1 MKVLLAE
8 NKPGEASVLQAPLTQ
23 WGYDVVLASDDP
35 QDVMAKLNLD
45 KEIRMVLLD
54 SVLPE
59 QSMRLLVSRIKNRDM
74 ESSVYILLLTE
85 TNDRDHISSVLDIG
99 VDDYA
104 VKPCRPDEIYARMK
118 IGQTAIVRRSQ
129 LFNLAS
135 DDITTGLL
143 NRRAFTNRLGQELS
157 RSKRTLSTFSLAMVT
172 VNNLDSIDHDHGV
185 WAKNQVLKELAF
197 SLTNGLRVYDFA
209 GRSESDVFLL
219 GICDV
224 EQKNATE
231 ILQRIHQSIQDL
243 SIQILSAQTRLTAH
257 MGVTMALPPFEDTI
271 GSILNRCVQALDI
284 AQKREEGFA
293 VLTLP
298 AGDPILLPNLP

>member
-1 MKVLLAE
+1 MKVLLAG
-8 NKPGEASVLQAPLTQ
+8 NKSGEASVLQAPLTQ
-23 WGYDVVLASDDP
+23 WGYDVVLASDP
-35 QDVMAKLNLD
+35 QDVMEKLNLD

-54 SVLPE
+54 SDLPE
-59 QSMRLLVSRIKNRDM
+59 QSARSLVSQIKNRDM
-74 ESSVYILLLTE
+74 EFSVYTLLLTE
-85 TNDRDHISSVLDIG
+85 TNDRDHISSALDIG
-99 VDDYA
+99 VDDYV
-104 VKPCRPDEIYARMK
+104 VKPCQPDELYARMK
-118 IGQTAIVRRSQ
+118 MGQLAILRRSQ
-129 LFNLAS
+129 LFSLAS

-143 NRRAFTNRLGQELS
+143 NKRAFMSRLGQELS

-172 VNNLDSIDHDHGV
+172 VNNLASIDHDHGM

-197 SLTNGLRVYDFA
+197 FLTNGLRVYDFA

-224 EQKNATE
+224 EQKNAME

-243 SIQILSAQTRLTAH
+243 SIQILSIQTRLAVN

-284 AQKREEGFA
+284 AQKREESFA
-293 VLTLP
+293 ALTLP
-298 AGDPILLPNLP
+298 VGGPIALP

>member
-8 NKPGEASVLQAPLTQ
+8 NKRDEASLLQTPLIQ
-23 WGYDVVLASDDP
+23 WGYDVVLASDP
-35 QDVMAKLNLD
+35 QDVMEKLNLD

-59 QSMRLLVSRIKNRDM
+59 QNMRSLVNQIKNRDM
-74 ESSVYILLLTE
+74 EPFVYTLLLTE

-99 VDDYA
+99 VDDY
-104 VKPCRPDEIYARMK
+104 VLKPCQPDELYSRMK
-118 IGQTAIVRRSQ
+118 MGQISILRRSQ

-135 DDITTGLL
+135 DDMTTGLL
-143 NRRAFTNRLGQELS
+143 NKRAFMNRLGQELS
-157 RSKRTLSTFSLAMVT
+157 RSKRTLSPFSLAMVT
-172 VNNLDSIDHDHGV
+172 VDNLASIDHVHGM

-197 SLTNGLRVYDFA
+197 FLTNGLRVYDFA
-209 GRSESDVFLL
+209 GRSDSDVFIL

-224 EQKNATE
+224 EQKSALE

-243 SIQILSAQTRLTAH
+243 SIQILSTQTRLAVN

-271 GSILNRCVQALDI
+271 GSILNRCVQALEI
-284 AQKREEGFA
+284 ARKQERSFA

-298 AGDPILLPNLP
+298 VNGSNSLT